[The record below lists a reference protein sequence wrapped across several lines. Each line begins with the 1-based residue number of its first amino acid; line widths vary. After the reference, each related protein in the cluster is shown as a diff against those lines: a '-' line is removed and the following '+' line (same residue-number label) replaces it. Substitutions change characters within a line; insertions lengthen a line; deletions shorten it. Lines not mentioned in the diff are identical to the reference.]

1 MEEMLIDLLVNLLSF
16 YGLGL
21 FISVPIGIITMLD
34 RPFSKKI
41 EACLLSWFIFVRF
54 NDIK

>member
-1 MEEMLIDLLVNLLSF
+1 MEEMILDLIVNVLMF

-34 RPFSKKI
+34 RPLSKKV